1 MKAVRAW
8 PDLLLPPRNLSDL
21 KSKHGTTLFGPKP
34 IVEIHTSICT
44 KLAVLVGGCFAFLA
58 VLLSIFLEFQH
69 LTSYTNTSEQNW
81 MVAVI
86 FMVHVYASES
96 IISLSNPKTSLAC
109 DILRTCYEAFAL
121 YAFGSYLVACLG
133 ETPFMACVIDHS
145 VPFHSIKWCH
155 CLYLNVP
162 GSLQEFKL
170 RF

>member
-121 YAFGSYLVACLG
+121 YAFGSYLVACLVHVG
-133 ETPFMACVIDHS
+133 CVAKINPEAPLDKVCVLS
-145 VPFHSIKWCH
+145 
-155 CLYLNVP
+155 
-162 GSLQEFKL
+162 
-170 RF
+170 